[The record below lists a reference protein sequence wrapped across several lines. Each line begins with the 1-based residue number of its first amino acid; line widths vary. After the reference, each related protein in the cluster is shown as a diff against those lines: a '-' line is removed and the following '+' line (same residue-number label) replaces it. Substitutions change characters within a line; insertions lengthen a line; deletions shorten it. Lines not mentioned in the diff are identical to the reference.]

1 MRTKRENLPLSPEV
15 QKNEIDQDVLGVSFA
30 SDWLKLLQ
38 VSLTNH
44 KEE

>member
-1 MRTKRENLPLSPEV
+1 MRTKRENLPLSEV